1 MRQQMRCLAHHAY
14 ANAWCTGAYA
24 AECHSGRAGPLCRAR
39 PHLHQSITGARKCKS
54 KPKGDQAP
62 EPRRGDSADAS
73 AKLQSP
79 LRCSHQGPGA
89 LIFAR
94 ILGLALKDA
103 GFRLFPRSA
112 GIESGD
118 ISPHPTILPVL
129 EQAAFLLAPALE
141 EGGLWSAAKRRRF
154 GFPAKRGDRPHAP
167 FSMVRSQ
174 DVGKDQP
181 AGRGNRRVTRL
192 RGPPCPLVVPCPSS
206 PFA

>member
-1 MRQQMRCLAHHAY
+1 LARGRGVTPTNSNHRSGGCS
-14 ANAWCTGAYA
+14 ANAVPARHSTGEGTPSVPRLKPPRVIPGELDPFAGHGPKRN
-24 AECHSGRAGPLCRAR
+24 ECS
-39 PHLHQSITGARKCKS
+39 TGARKCKP

-154 GFPAKRGDRPHAP
+154 GFPAKRGDRPKAP
-167 FSMVRSQ
+167 FSTVRPQ
-174 DVGKDQP
+174 DASKDE
-181 AGRGNRRVTRL
+181 GESLCSEV
-192 RGPPCPLVVPCPSS
+192 
-206 PFA
+206 